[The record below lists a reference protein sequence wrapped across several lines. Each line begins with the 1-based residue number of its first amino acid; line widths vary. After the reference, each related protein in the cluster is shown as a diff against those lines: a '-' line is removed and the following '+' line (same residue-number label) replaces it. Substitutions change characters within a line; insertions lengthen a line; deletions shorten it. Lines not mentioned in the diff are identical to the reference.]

1 MAWVSKQIRVKASRS
16 WVILPLSD
24 KPVTPLIESL
34 AWRELCWESAAPPH
48 AQQIKK
54 DLITVQ
60 PQSALHGIIPL
71 K

>member
-1 MAWVSKQIRVKASRS
+1 MARVSKQIRVKTSCS
-16 WVILPLSD
+16 WVILPPSD

-34 AWRELCWESAAPPH
+34 AWRELCWEGAAPQH
-48 AQQIKK
+48 TQQIKK
-54 DLITVQ
+54 DLITAQ